1 METAES
7 APRIQLRQNKNFRGI
22 HNMRK
27 KVLHYLLVSAAG
39 VAVSLVPANVLAGAG
54 DLYVSDLGTNSI
66 LKFTPAGTKSTF
78 VSGLNNPEGLVF
90 DAQGNLFEADNGS
103 NTIFKFTPNGTQ
115 SVFASGLT
123 DPTALAIDAQGN
135 LYEADFGS
143 GNICKFTPAGSKSTF
158 ATGLAQPMGLAFDS
172 SGNLFASDTTGNA
185 IYKITPGGVKST
197 LVSGLNGPLGLV
209 FDASGNLYEGEG
221 LPLDNNDTIFK
232 IKFNS
237 DGTIA
242 SRTAWAKQLN
252 YPWSLAINSSGT
264 LFEGDWGNQTI
275 YKFTANGAKSIF
287 ASASQ
292 PAGLAFEPAIQFH
305 VLATVALPT
314 TANAAVAVN
323 QALNKVYASG
333 GASAGQDVVVIDGA
347 TFATTDL
354 GAGSGSG
361 ANVDIKSDRYWA
373 GTVSGGS
380 VIVRDGITNATL
392 ATVPLLGACPI
403 ETTYDFKKNRI
414 WVGSQCGNGN
424 DPVFAIDANSFQVV
438 SGTPVGS
445 GGAMGSIIA
454 NGNNGRLYLT
464 ASGAS
469 KRVNPTTFAVTSNAF
484 GTVMAINTL
493 VNKLYAA
500 SGNNLQIINGA
511 PDPETFTTIALSYTP
526 PSMGINTELNHL
538 YLANPNASCVEV
550 RNGTTGAVIATFPL
564 SSFGVVPNGPMTVD
578 SVRGR
583 VYLIASSGSG
593 PVLLVIED
601 LTTAHNSSAN
611 LGS

>member
-1 METAES
+1 MYKTAL
-7 APRIQLRQNKNFRGI
+7 P
-22 HNMRK
+22 
-27 KVLHYLLVSAAG
+27 YLCVIAAI
-39 VAVSLVPANVLAGAG
+39 VAVALLPANILAGPG

-66 LKFTPAGTKSTF
+66 LKFTPAGTESTF

-90 DAQGNLFEADNGS
+90 DAQGNLFEADNAS

-115 SVFASGLT
+115 SVFASGIT

-158 ATGLAQPMGLAFDS
+158 ATGLSQPIGLAFDR
-172 SGNLFASDTTGNA
+172 SGNLFASDTTANA
-185 IYKITPGGVKST
+185 IYKITPDGVKST

-232 IKFNS
+232 ITFNS

-252 YPWSLAINSSGT
+252 YPWALAINSSGT
-264 LFEGDWGNQTI
+264 LFEGDWGGQRI

-287 ASASQ
+287 ASGSQ
-292 PAGLAFEPAIQFH
+292 PAGLAFESAIQFH

-361 ANVDIKSDRYWA
+361 ANVDVKSDRYWA
-373 GTVSGGS
+373 ATVSPGG
-380 VIVRDGITNATL
+380 VVVHDGNTNTVL
-392 ATVPLLGACPI
+392 ATISLSNCPI
-403 ETTYDFKKNRI
+403 STTYDYKKNRV
-414 WVGSQCGNGN
+414 WVGAQCGSGN
-424 DPVFAIDANSFQVV
+424 DPVFAIDANTFQVV

-445 GGAMGSIIA
+445 GGVMGTIIA

-464 ASGAS
+464 ASGVS
-469 KRVNPTTFAVTSNAF
+469 KRVDPTTFALTTNAF
-484 GTVMAINTL
+484 GTVMAINTIS
-493 VNKLYAA
+493 NKLYAT
-500 SGNNLQIINGA
+500 SGSNLQIINGA
-511 PDPETFTTIALSYTP
+511 PDPEGTPTTIALSYTP
-526 PSMGINTELNHL
+526 ASMGISTTLNHL
-538 YLANPNASCVEV
+538 YLANPTGNNLEV
-550 RNGTTGAVIATFPL
+550 RNGSTGALISTFSL
-564 SSFGVVPNGPMTVD
+564 SSFGVVPNGAMAVD
-578 SVRGR
+578 SIRGR
-583 VYLIASSGSG
+583 IYLIGSSGTGS
-593 PVLLVIED
+593 VLLVIED
-601 LTTAHNSSAN
+601 LTTARNSSAN